1 MGFGGLRD
9 ASESLGSP
17 QSNKGRLHGP
27 KQFKGTDM
35 IFGRVKPLDAIL
47 ATAEKKSL
55 HRSLGAFQLTLF
67 GIGCIIGT
75 GIFVL
80 TAAGA
85 QKAGPGLM
93 LAFIIAGAVCI
104 VAALCYAEIAA
115 MIPVAGSAYTYSYAT
130 MGEFLAWTVGWALV
144 LEYAIAASA
153 VSVGWSGYFTG
164 TILNDT
170 FGIALPPYLTA
181 GPLALGGAPGGLI
194 NLPALIIALLVTWLL
209 MIGTSESAKVNSV
222 LVTIKVVALTAFIA
236 LTLPNVDSANFNPF
250 LPAGLFGGFGSG
262 VGAVGAA
269 ATIFFAYVGFDA
281 VSTAAEETKNPQRNV
296 PIGLIGSL
304 LFCTVFYILVAAGA
318 VGTIG
323 GQPIMGPNG
332 IPFPAGSE
340 ELARQCAMPQ
350 YADALVC
357 SKEAL
362 AHVLRQIGF
371 GTVGNLL
378 GYAAILAL
386 PSVILIL
393 LFGQTRIFFVMAR
406 DGLLP
411 EKLAEVHPKWKTPY
425 IVTAITGVIVAIAA
439 AFLPV
444 GQLADIANAGTLY
457 AFMMVAVAVM
467 LLRKRD
473 PDRKR
478 AFRVPALII
487 IGPLTILGTL
497 FLFFNLPVAAM
508 IVLPA
513 WSAIGLLVYF
523 GYSRRRSHLGQGR
536 VEVHED
542 EIDDIAPHIP
552 GIDDPDHRR

>member
-1 MGFGGLRD
+1 MI
-9 ASESLGSP
+9 LG
-17 QSNKGRLHGP
+17 R
-27 KQFKGTDM
+27 
-35 IFGRVKPLDAIL
+35 IKPLDAIL

-93 LAFIIAGAVCI
+93 LAFIIAGAVCV

-115 MIPVAGSAYTYSYAT
+115 MVPVAGSAYTYTYAV

-153 VSVGWSGYFTG
+153 VSVGWSGYFSG
-164 TILNDT
+164 TILREF
-170 FGIALPPYLTA
+170 FGINLPVWLSA
-181 GPLALGGAPGGLI
+181 GPVALGGAPGGFI
-194 NLPALIIALLVTWLL
+194 NMPALVIAMLVTWLL
-209 MIGTSESAKVNSV
+209 MIGTTESARVNAA
-222 LVTIKVVALTAFIA
+222 LVMIKITALTAFMV
-236 LTLPNVDSANFNPF
+236 LTLPRTELANFNPF
-250 LPAGLFGGFGSG
+250 LPAGMFGGFGTG

-304 LFCTVFYILVAAGA
+304 GICTVFYILVAAGA

-332 IPFPAGSE
+332 TPFPAGSE
-340 ELARQCAMPQ
+340 ELARQCALPEFRDM
-350 YADALVC
+350 LVC
-357 SKEAL
+357 SNEAL
-362 AHVLRQIGF
+362 AHVLRLIGF

-378 GYAAILAL
+378 GIAAFLAL

-393 LFGQTRIFFVMAR
+393 LFGQTRIFFVMSR

-411 EKLAEVHPKWKTPY
+411 DVLSKVHPKWKTPY
-425 IVTAITGVIVAIAA
+425 VVTFLTGIGVALAA

-444 GQLADIANAGTLY
+444 GQLADVANAGTLY
-457 AFMMVAVAVM
+457 AFFMVAIAVM
-467 LLRKRD
+467 LLRKHEPAR
-473 PDRKR
+473 PRR
-478 AFRVPALII
+478 FRVPALWL
-487 IGPLTILGTL
+487 IGPLTIGGCL
-497 FLFFNLPVAAM
+497 FLFLNLPTAAM
-508 IVLPA
+508 LVLPI
-513 WSAIGLLVYF
+513 WSIIGFFIYF
-523 GYSRRRSHLGQGR
+523 GYSYRSSPLGRGLI
-536 VEVHED
+536 EVHET
-542 EIDDIAPHIP
+542 EISEVEPSPPP
-552 GIDDPDHRR
+552 GLS

>member
-1 MGFGGLRD
+1 MLLD
-9 ASESLGSP
+9 
-17 QSNKGRLHGP
+17 
-27 KQFKGTDM
+27 
-35 IFGRVKPLDAIL
+35 RVKPLDAIL
-47 ATAEKKSL
+47 ATAERKSL
-55 HRSLGAFQLTLF
+55 HRTLGALQLTLF
-67 GIGCIIGT
+67 GIGCVIGT

-93 LAFIIAGAVCI
+93 LAFVIAGLVCI

-181 GPLALGGAPGGLI
+181 GPLALGGAPGGFI

-209 MIGTSESAKVNSV
+209 MIGTSESAKVNAV
-222 LVTIKVVALTAFIA
+222 LVAIKVTA
-236 LTLPNVDSANFNPF
+236 LTLFIILTLPKVDTANFNPF
-250 LPAGLFGGFGSG
+250 LPAGVFGGFGTG

-296 PIGLIGSL
+296 PIGLVGSL
-304 LFCTVFYILVAAGA
+304 LICTIFYILVAAGA
-318 VGTIG
+318 IGTIG

-332 IPFPAGSE
+332 VPFPAGSE
-340 ELARQCAMPQ
+340 QLAIQCAMPQ
-350 YADALVC
+350 HAEALVC
-357 SKEAL
+357 SNEAL
-362 AHVLRQIGF
+362 AHVLRTIGF
-371 GTVGNLL
+371 GPIGNAL
-378 GYAAILAL
+378 GYAAIIAL

-411 EKLAEVHPKWKTPY
+411 EGLSKVHPKWKTPY
-425 IVTAITGVIVAIAA
+425 VVTAITGAVVAVAA

-457 AFMMVAVAVM
+457 AFLAVAIAVM
-467 LLRKRD
+467 ILRRTN

-478 AFRVPALII
+478 AFRVPGLII
-487 IGPLTILGTL
+487 IAPLTIAGCL
-497 FLFFNLPVAAM
+497 FLFFNLPTAAM
-508 IVLPA
+508 LVLPG
-513 WSAIGLLVYF
+513 WSIIGFLIYF
-523 GYSRRRSHLGQGR
+523 GYSRRNSHLGKGII
-536 VEVHED
+536 EVHET
-542 EIDDIAPHIP
+542 EIEEISPHIP
-552 GIDDPDHRR
+552 GVNPPKA